1 MTVLAMSAAEITR
14 FDTLMRLDRGD
25 IRVADAMELLG
36 LARRQ
41 VYRLLGRLREDGAGG
56 LVSRKRGRPSNR
68 RYSDAFRAEVAT
80 LVREHYA
87 DFGPT
92 LAREYLAERHG
103 IGLSCETLRRIMMEA
118 GLWQDRAAK
127 RPRPYQPR
135 YRRDCRGELVQVDG
149 SKHWWFEGR
158 GPQCTLLVFIDD
170 ATSEL
175 MHVEMV
181 ESESTFSYM
190 RATRTYLER
199 HGKPVAFYTDKHSAF
214 RNNTASAKGDGMTHL
229 GRALDRL
236 NIELICANSPQ
247 AKGRVERVNATLQD
261 RLVKAMRLQRIS
273 TIDQANAFLPSYM
286 AQHNRRFAKAPF
298 DPRDLHRPLAIH
310 EDLEAELVWREQR
323 TVTGALTLHYNK
335 AMFILEPS
343 PASQALARKKV
354 DVCEYPDGRLEIQHE
369 GTALPYRMFDKM
381 RRVNQAAVVD
391 NKHLDAALALARTI
405 QQVQPHHTKRNNN
418 EPARTAQSA
427 GVFKASSPASSG
439 QKLDRRTLGN
449 SRLKRGP
456 RLSNEELVARGLGEY
471 AR

>member
-1 MTVLAMSAAEITR
+1 MTVLAMSATEISR
-14 FDTLMRLDRGD
+14 FDTLMRLDRGE

-41 VYRLLGRLREDGAGG
+41 VYRLLGRLREDGASG
-56 LVSRKRGRPSNR
+56 LVSRKRGRPCNR
-68 RYSDAFRAEVAT
+68 RYSDASRAEVVT
-80 LVREHYA
+80 LAREHYA

-103 IGLSCETLRRIMMEA
+103 AGLSCETLRRIMLEA

-135 YRRDCRGELVQVDG
+135 YRRDCRGELIQVDG

-190 RATRTYLER
+190 RTTRTYLER
-199 HGKPVAFYTDKHSAF
+199 HGKPIAFYTDKHITF
-214 RNNTASAKGDGMTHL
+214 RNNTASATGDGMTHL

-273 TIDQANAFLPSYM
+273 NIDQANAFLPSYM
-286 AQHNRRFAKAPF
+286 AQHNCRFAKAPF

-335 AMFILEPS
+335 AMFILEPP
-343 PASQALARKKV
+343 PAAQALARKKV
-354 DVCEYPDGRLEIQHE
+354 DVCEYPGGRLEIQHE
-369 GTALPYRMFDKM
+369 GTVLPYRMFDKM
-381 RRVNQAAVVD
+381 RR
-391 NKHLDAALALARTI
+391 
-405 QQVQPHHTKRNNN
+405 
-418 EPARTAQSA
+418 EP
-427 GVFKASSPASSG
+427 GC
-439 QKLDRRTLGN
+439 
-449 SRLKRGP
+449 RG
-456 RLSNEELVARGLGEY
+456 RQ
-471 AR
+471 

>member
-1 MTVLAMSAAEITR
+1 MTVLAMGAAEITR
-14 FDTLMRLDRGD
+14 FDTLMRLDRGE

-68 RYSDAFRAEVAT
+68 R
-80 LVREHYA
+80 
-87 DFGPT
+87 
-92 LAREYLAERHG
+92 
-103 IGLSCETLRRIMMEA
+103 
-118 GLWQDRAAK
+118 
-127 RPRPYQPR
+127 
-135 YRRDCRGELVQVDG
+135 DCHGELIQVDG

-214 RNNTASAKGDGMTHL
+214 RNNTASAKGDGMIHL
-229 GRALDRL
+229 DRALDRL

-343 PASQALARKKV
+343 SAAQALARKKG
-354 DVCEYPDGRLEIQHE
+354 GRV
-369 GTALPYRMFDKM
+369 
-381 RRVNQAAVVD
+381 RVPG
-391 NKHLDAALALARTI
+391 R
-405 QQVQPHHTKRNNN
+405 
-418 EPARTAQSA
+418 PARD
-427 GVFKASSPASSG
+427 P
-439 QKLDRRTLGN
+439 
-449 SRLKRGP
+449 
-456 RLSNEELVARGLGEY
+456 ARGHGPTLSYVRQDAPGEPGCRGRQQAPRRGAGARPRDTAGSATSRQAQQQRAGALRTARWPVQGPFPVPIRPKAGSPY